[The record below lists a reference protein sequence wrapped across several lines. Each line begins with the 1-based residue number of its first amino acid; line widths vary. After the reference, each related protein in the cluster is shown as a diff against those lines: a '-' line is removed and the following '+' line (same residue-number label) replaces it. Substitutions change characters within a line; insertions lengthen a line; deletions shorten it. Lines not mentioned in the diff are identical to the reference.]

1 MLLKFLLNNNGS
13 TLQVSQNEDEQMGQ
27 PSLTEPEF
35 YPLLNK
41 VKVIRTIAESKNM
54 MKKLVLLV
62 DSENRDLSVD
72 EQIQT
77 LLQRKELF

>member
-1 MLLKFLLNNNGS
+1 
-13 TLQVSQNEDEQMGQ
+13 MGK

-35 YPLLNK
+35 YLLLNK

-62 DSENRDLSVD
+62 DSENQDLSVD
-72 EQIQT
+72 E
-77 LLQRKELF
+77 

>member
-1 MLLKFLLNNNGS
+1 
-13 TLQVSQNEDEQMGQ
+13 MGQ
-27 PSLTEPEF
+27 LSLTEPEF

>member
-1 MLLKFLLNNNGS
+1 MNNNGS
-13 TLQVSQNEDEQMGQ
+13 ALRVSENEEEKLDE

-35 YPLLNK
+35 YPLLSK

-62 DSENRDLSVD
+62 ESEN
-72 EQIQT
+72 
-77 LLQRKELF
+77 

>member
-1 MLLKFLLNNNGS
+1 LNNNGS
-13 TLQVSQNEDEQMGQ
+13 AIQVSQNEDEEMVHS
-27 PSLTEPEF
+27 SLTEPEF

-62 DSENRDLSVD
+62 DSDNQDLSVD

-77 LLQRKELF
+77 LLQRKELFQLTFL

>member
-1 MLLKFLLNNNGS
+1 
-13 TLQVSQNEDEQMGQ
+13 
-27 PSLTEPEF
+27 
-35 YPLLNK
+35 
-41 VKVIRTIAESKNM
+41 
-54 MKKLVLLV
+54 LVLLV

>member
-1 MLLKFLLNNNGS
+1 MNNNGS
-13 TLQVSQNEDEQMGQ
+13 TIQVSQNEDEEMGK

-35 YPLLNK
+35 YLLLNK

-62 DSENRDLSVD
+62 DSENQDLSVD
-72 EQIQT
+72 E
-77 LLQRKELF
+77 

>member
-1 MLLKFLLNNNGS
+1 MS
-13 TLQVSQNEDEQMGQ
+13 ENEEEKLDE

-35 YPLLNK
+35 YPLLSK

-62 DSENRDLSVD
+62 ESEN
-72 EQIQT
+72 
-77 LLQRKELF
+77 